1 MSLEF
6 IPAARPLIGAEER
19 AAVDAVL
26 AGGMVVQGPQVAA
39 FEEEF
44 SARVVGGAHC
54 VAVNSGT
61 SAQHLAA
68 LASGAGADR
77 EAEVIVPSFTFAA
90 TANSVA
96 IAGARPVFADIDPV
110 TFTLDPAS
118 VEAAVTERTIAIEVV
133 HLYGL
138 PADMP
143 EILDI
148 ARRHGLAVWEDCA
161 QAHAAAIGDEPVGAF
176 GAWGS
181 FSFYP
186 TKNMTSLE
194 GGMVSTADAGLA
206 RRVRLLRNQGM
217 ERQYANEV
225 VGLNNRMTDVAAAV
239 GRVQLTRLA
248 GWTAARRANAA
259 ALDAGLAGAP
269 GVVTPHVPS
278 GYTHVYHQ
286 YTIRLEGA
294 SAAERDE
301 VARVLREQWRVGT
314 GVYYPIP
321 NHRLPSLAPYA
332 PGVDLPGTERAARE
346 CLSLPVH
353 PSLSEADLER
363 IVRAVGAAVTAGA

>member
-96 IAGARPVFADIDPV
+96 ITGARPVFADIDPV

-143 EILDI
+143 RILDI

-161 QAHAAAIGDEPVGAF
+161 QAHAAAIDDEPVGAF

-194 GGMVSTADAGLA
+194 GGMVSTADAELA

-259 ALDAGLAGAP
+259 ALDAGLADAP
-269 GVVTPHVPS
+269 GVVTPHVPQ

-301 VARVLREQWRVGT
+301 VARVLREQWRIGT

-332 PGVDLPGTERAARE
+332 PGLDLPGTERAARE